1 MLVYLEDEE
10 KKKEK
15 KEEKEKRIITVYFIN
30 NEHISLS
37 ATMPTSVYN
46 KHKQFIIFLQIISN
60 ILKFLIIII
69 IILIIIFS
77 YICLTK

>member
-15 KEEKEKRIITVYFIN
+15 KEEKEKRITVYFIN

-69 IILIIIFS
+69 FS

>member
-15 KEEKEKRIITVYFIN
+15 KEEKEKRITVYFIN
-30 NEHISLS
+30 NAHISLS
-37 ATMPTSVYN
+37 ATMSTSVYN

-60 ILKFLIIII
+60 ILKLLLSLI
-69 IILIIIFS
+69 IILIIIFL

>member
-15 KEEKEKRIITVYFIN
+15 KEEKEKRITVYFIN

-69 IILIIIFS
+69 IILLIIYS
-77 YICLTK
+77 LLSSLL

>member
-1 MLVYLEDEE
+1 MLVYLEVEE

-15 KEEKEKRIITVYFIN
+15 KEEKEKRITVYFIN
-30 NEHISLS
+30 NVHISLS
-37 ATMPTSVYN
+37 ATMSTSVYN

-69 IILIIIFS
+69 IILLIIYS
-77 YICLTK
+77 LLCSLL